1 MMMEITNVLL
11 KRLYQSDLEV
21 ELDLS
26 LDDTVSNAVQ
36 VQINVKPKYFYDFA
50 IFYGTKDKKIMFSSI
65 FEVKDKFDPKPRE
78 LFDKDSGIYESYI
91 IEDDEEMIHLYGEIE
106 LDDIVNDDGEPRIN
120 DTFIYEIIKYL
131 SEEHELTNYLNS
143 IYE

>member
-1 MMMEITNVLL
+1 
-11 KRLYQSDLEV
+11 
-21 ELDLS
+21 
-26 LDDTVSNAVQ
+26 
-36 VQINVKPKYFYDFA
+36 
-50 IFYGTKDKKIMFSSI
+50 
-65 FEVKDKFDPKPRE
+65 
-78 LFDKDSGIYESYI
+78 
-91 IEDDEEMIHLYGEIE
+91 MIHLYGEIE